1 MTDLKVKHNK
11 IKNTGILFELL
22 VRQLTSDVMNGV
34 KNSVAQ
40 RLIESYF
47 KSNSELGKEYLLYQA
62 LMKYKYSDPIKAEDY
77 LYEVLTA
84 HSQLNKT
91 ELKKAKYNLIK
102 EIKNN
107 YDFDKFFAPK
117 INDYKIMAS
126 IYKIFKSK
134 SDNESMMPND
144 IIDSKYTIIE
154 HITKKSVAE
163 QKQEDDDVLSE
174 YKKQTKDLRML
185 TYKMMI
191 DRFNEKYKN
200 LNLEQKNLIKEY
212 INNISSENS
221 LYKYISQQLPKI
233 KSDLKSLNERI
244 INKAVVIKI
253 NEIIKQVDLLN
264 ENTELNDNHIVA
276 MLNVYELIKE
286 LNITVENW
294 EKNNVIN

>member
-1 MTDLKVKHNK
+1 
-11 IKNTGILFELL
+11 
-22 VRQLTSDVMNGV
+22 
-34 KNSVAQ
+34 
-40 RLIESYF
+40 
-47 KSNSELGKEYLLYQA
+47 
-62 LMKYKYSDPIKAEDY
+62 
-77 LYEVLTA
+77 
-84 HSQLNKT
+84 
-91 ELKKAKYNLIK
+91 
-102 EIKNN
+102 
-107 YDFDKFFAPK
+107 
-117 INDYKIMAS
+117 
-126 IYKIFKSK
+126 
-134 SDNESMMPND
+134 MPND